1 MADCIFKGF
10 MFGFWLMMFSCI
22 VGYLARKMLFT
33 ITGFLKQYI
42 ALLRYKYIFGGK
54 CYESNDRSR

>member
-1 MADCIFKGF
+1 MADCIFKGV

-33 ITGFLKQYI
+33 ITGFLK
-42 ALLRYKYIFGGK
+42 
-54 CYESNDRSR
+54 